1 MEGQHNWNN
10 RHDNNNNNNK
20 KKKNLSEPIPPAEN
34 KYGSLAPSL
43 SHFSIVATHW
53 HETTGKM

>member
-1 MEGQHNWNN
+1 MEGQDNWNN
-10 RHDNNNNNNK
+10 RHDNNK

-43 SHFSIVATHW
+43 SFPSWQHIDMRQQA
-53 HETTGKM
+53 KM